1 MNRTLIA
8 IFIVVLVI
16 SLLFA
21 PGKAVAVGISIP
33 LAGLVVGLLYKVV
46 NRWRRRGDDEKI
58 RDRQAR
64 IFSRKQKLLAEE
76 ENKRK
81 MHEESLRNAEAL
93 ENARQESRVK
103 ALAEA
108 TRKERK
114 LACLQYAAEHLLV
127 DCLLI
132 DSKVWMSDECGSF
145 FYVLEQACRE
155 KGGYK
160 LVIDAEQLEE
170 MRGIRG
176 AVDQSHRAEL
186 AVERIEQLRNKGLLA
201 VSEAKLVSDPALEG
215 EPLIIRQLDSAT
227 RAGRTTTFVTDDRE
241 MRIKVRKYL
250 YKSTNARVDIV
261 SLESIIQDCREV
273 QAADQSFMAAETVS
287 DFPRQE

>member
-21 PGKAVAVGISIP
+21 PGKAVAIGISIP
-33 LAGLVVGLLYKVV
+33 LAGLLVALLYKVIS
-46 NRWRRRGDDEKI
+46 RWRRRGDDEKI

-81 MHEESLRNAEAL
+81 LQEESLRNAEAL

-114 LACLQYAAEHLLV
+114 LACLQYAAEHFLV

-160 LVIDAEQLEE
+160 LVMDAEQLDE
-170 MRGIRG
+170 MRGGG
-176 AVDQSHRAEL
+176 AVDQSPRAKL
-186 AVERIEQLRNKGLLA
+186 AVERIEQLQSKGLLA
-201 VSEAKLVSDPALEG
+201 VSEAGLVSDPALAD
-215 EPLIIRQLDSAT
+215 EPLVIRQMDSAI
-227 RAGRTTTFVTDDRE
+227 RSGRVTTFVTDDRD
-241 MRIKVRKYL
+241 MRIRVRKYL

-261 SLESIIQDCREV
+261 SLESIIQDCRDV
-273 QAADQSFMAAETVS
+273 HAADQSFVAAETVS
-287 DFPRQE
+287 DFPQA